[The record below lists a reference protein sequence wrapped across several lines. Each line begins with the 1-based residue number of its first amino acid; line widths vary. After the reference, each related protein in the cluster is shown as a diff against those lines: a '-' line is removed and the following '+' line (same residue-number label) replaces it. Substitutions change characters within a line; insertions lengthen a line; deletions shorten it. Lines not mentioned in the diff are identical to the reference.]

1 MIPARESTAPGV
13 WDTLGLSKSGR
24 VPKSVRVAANQMLTV
39 MERNPSGRRRRDAG
53 FTLVDMLFVVA
64 IVGLLA
70 SMAIP
75 GLMRA
80 RGAAQVSSALGTMRV
95 VNSAELTYAISC
107 GLGFY
112 SPDFPTLG
120 IAPPGNPAAFLP
132 PELSSG
138 FTFTRSGYVFSLA
151 GTPLGGAPATCNG
164 LAAGMASPGYAVVA
178 DPIDPSGSVGK
189 YFGTNADG
197 LIYQDSATLS
207 ASMPETGAPPSG
219 TPIQ

>member
-1 MIPARESTAPGV
+1 MPLTR
-13 WDTLGLSKSGR
+13 
-24 VPKSVRVAANQMLTV
+24 SV
-39 MERNPSGRRRRDAG
+39 GRRRQAG
-53 FTLVDMLFVVA
+53 FTLVDMLFVIA
-64 IVGLLA
+64 IIGLLA

-120 IAPPGNPAAFLP
+120 IAPPGNATAFLP

-138 FTFTRSGYVFSLA
+138 FTFDRSGFLFSLA
-151 GTPLGGAPATCNG
+151 GTPLAGAPATCNG
-164 LAAGMASPGYAVVA
+164 LAAGGASPGYAAIA
-178 DPIDPSGSVGK
+178 DPLDPASSVSR

-197 LIYQDSATLS
+197 MIYQDGASLS
-207 ASMPETGAPPSG
+207 TTMPETGPPPSG